1 MDFRL
6 DDGGRIVR
14 RLPESCADERSVLG
28 SHHGSAAGNR
38 DAAAGSAVLR
48 CTGRGFDHAAAHG
61 ADQQSPAVVPRP
73 IGPTNFAPCAGR
85 FQRAVFQFFA
95 KCFAGYADRCSA
107 ELFARRVRCAAGD
120 AGFVAAQTLVR
131 STGRICLSPSVC
143 SAGRFRPG
151 RGSSRS
157 SQATGC
163 RSHCR
168 RNANSNTRDQRRCS
182 SKPLGAG
189 RKFRRSR
196 AIRYAVGHRACAEQQ
211 RFDSHCRA
219 DCFEQHFESIAGQR
233 TGTGTRTASTGR
245 CDEFANVC
253 SASGDADSGCFTGDH
268 SG

>member
-1 MDFRL
+1 MKWISALTMAVALCAGCQSPAPMNDPFL
-6 DDGGRIVR
+6 GRTTVPPPGTA
-14 RLPESCADERSVLG
+14 LPPPAPPYYGAPAGASTTPPLMAPTS
-28 SHHGSAAGNR
+28 SA
-38 DAAAGSAVLR
+38 
-48 CTGRGFDHAAAHG
+48 
-61 ADQQSPAVVPRP
+61 PAVVPRP
-73 IGPTNFAPCAGR
+73 IGPTNFARAGR

-107 ELFARRVRCAAGD
+107 ELFARRVRRAAGD

-196 AIRYAVGHRACAEQQ
+196 AIRYAVGHRARAEQQ

-233 TGTGTRTASTGR
+233 TGT
-245 CDEFANVC
+245 
-253 SASGDADSGCFTGDH
+253 
-268 SG
+268 